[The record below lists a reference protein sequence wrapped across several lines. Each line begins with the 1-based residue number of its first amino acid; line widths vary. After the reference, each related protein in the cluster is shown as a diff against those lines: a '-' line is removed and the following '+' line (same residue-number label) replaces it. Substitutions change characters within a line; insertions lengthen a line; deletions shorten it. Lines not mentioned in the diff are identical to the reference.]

1 MAENQANSSKS
12 QSIEI
17 DYQGWSDKTA
27 NIVSRNK
34 KIETVKNKI
43 LSTIKLNMEYYTN
56 KGKNI
61 SPTVRILK
69 DIEDYTT
76 IVLRCGTFPI
86 WKNTVKKGAYKP
98 EQLLTDLE
106 NKLNNDFFK
115 KEIENY
121 IEEQD
126 QNGALL
132 VTGKWGSGKTYLI
145 RQIEKKLNQEPK
157 NLMAVVSLF
166 GIEDTNTLSKKVKEA
181 VAYAQTFNKAEKSG
195 KGHIAKGVNIAK
207 QLSEKAAAFGE
218 LFDFGKIKKIAKSAN
233 MLLSIDIHD
242 FLPIEKEVY
251 CIVAGEEQP
260 VKKKLVLVFDDFERC
275 KIGVID
281 LLGIINTYVEDKRI
295 KTIVIASEDNIE
307 DEENYKTFKEKVVE
321 RTVKLDMEYRRIQQ
335 EMIEDYKT
343 ETSEYK
349 EFLKKESPKLFQVFE
364 ESGSRNLR
372 TFKSCLIDFERVYGL
387 WHSLKLPTDGMGEA
401 LYVFVAYLFEVKGG
415 NYKKMD
421 EYDEYHFNFLE
432 EKAEDKKRN
441 PPRWQTTQDG
451 ENSKYKRYNA
461 QYRIQPL
468 IRWMIEGEWNEQR
481 IKAALNQRFSV
492 KETAPE
498 REVLD
503 KAFWELSQEIIDRGL
518 PQVLQQAYDGKLTT
532 DDYVALLGRLDDF
545 RKIGVPIQCDVDDA
559 RLLQGFH
566 NRKAKIIKGDICEER
581 GHRRLMR
588 DEGETKLTPQEQSLN
603 EEIEKLQDQWP
614 YLMNEIFFIDYLKN
628 PTYERGLAA
637 KSKILVCFNDE
648 LLAAFLSAYKKA
660 NISEQQEMLTI
671 LKEISFRGGAV
682 ERDETD
688 TEVTRKNLEK
698 LENALNSEVEHT
710 SDAVKKFYANR
721 HLETVKQIR
730 QKFLNTREM

>member
-1 MAENQANSSKS
+1 MGGIIPVKT
-12 QSIEI
+12 IE
-17 DYQGWSDKTA
+17 
-27 NIVSRNK
+27 
-34 KIETVKNKI
+34 
-43 LSTIKLNMEYYTN
+43 
-56 KGKNI
+56 
-61 SPTVRILK
+61 
-69 DIEDYTT
+69 
-76 IVLRCGTFPI
+76 
-86 WKNTVKKGAYKP
+86 
-98 EQLLTDLE
+98 
-106 NKLNNDFFK
+106 
-115 KEIENY
+115 EIENY

-157 NLMAVVSLF
+157 YLMAVVSLF

-307 DEENYKTFKEKVVE
+307 DEENYKTFLLKVVE

>member
-1 MAENQANSSKS
+1 MKT
-12 QSIEI
+12 IE
-17 DYQGWSDKTA
+17 
-27 NIVSRNK
+27 
-34 KIETVKNKI
+34 
-43 LSTIKLNMEYYTN
+43 
-56 KGKNI
+56 
-61 SPTVRILK
+61 
-69 DIEDYTT
+69 
-76 IVLRCGTFPI
+76 
-86 WKNTVKKGAYKP
+86 
-98 EQLLTDLE
+98 
-106 NKLNNDFFK
+106 
-115 KEIENY
+115 EIENY

-157 NLMAVVSLF
+157 YLMAVMSLF

-321 RTVKLDMEYRRIQQ
+321 RTVKLDVEYRRIQQ

-614 YLMNEIFFIDYLKN
+614 YLMNEIFFIDYLKS

-637 KSKILVCFNDE
+637 KSKILACFNDE

>member
-1 MAENQANSSKS
+1 MGHLAVP
-12 QSIEI
+12 
-17 DYQGWSDKTA
+17 DKL
-27 NIVSRNK
+27 
-34 KIETVKNKI
+34 TV
-43 LSTIKLNMEYYTN
+43 E
-56 KGKNI
+56 
-61 SPTVRILK
+61 P
-69 DIEDYTT
+69 DIEA
-76 IVLRCGTFPI
+76 GG
-86 WKNTVKKGAYKP
+86 NTLKIQKCARGGGI
-98 EQLLTDLE
+98 
-106 NKLNNDFFK
+106 F
-115 KEIENY
+115 
-121 IEEQD
+121 
-126 QNGALL
+126 L
-132 VTGKWGSGKTYLI
+132 VG
-145 RQIEKKLNQEPK
+145 E
-157 NLMAVVSLF
+157 VVEVSAAGVLF
-166 GIEDTNTLSKKVKEA
+166 GNIRRI
-181 VAYAQTFNKAEKSG
+181 SG
-195 KGHIAKGVNIAK
+195 ERIADVGV
-207 QLSEKAAAFGE
+207 

-295 KTIVIASEDNIE
+295 
-307 DEENYKTFKEKVVE
+307 
-321 RTVKLDMEYRRIQQ
+321 
-335 EMIEDYKT
+335 
-343 ETSEYK
+343 
-349 EFLKKESPKLFQVFE
+349 
-364 ESGSRNLR
+364 
-372 TFKSCLIDFERVYGL
+372 
-387 WHSLKLPTDGMGEA
+387 
-401 LYVFVAYLFEVKGG
+401 
-415 NYKKMD
+415 
-421 EYDEYHFNFLE
+421 
-432 EKAEDKKRN
+432 
-441 PPRWQTTQDG
+441 
-451 ENSKYKRYNA
+451 
-461 QYRIQPL
+461 
-468 IRWMIEGEWNEQR
+468 
-481 IKAALNQRFSV
+481 
-492 KETAPE
+492 
-498 REVLD
+498 
-503 KAFWELSQEIIDRGL
+503 
-518 PQVLQQAYDGKLTT
+518 
-532 DDYVALLGRLDDF
+532 
-545 RKIGVPIQCDVDDA
+545 
-559 RLLQGFH
+559 
-566 NRKAKIIKGDICEER
+566 ICEER

>member
-1 MAENQANSSKS
+1 MVGAVLQ
-12 QSIEI
+12 
-17 DYQGWSDKTA
+17 
-27 NIVSRNK
+27 
-34 KIETVKNKI
+34 
-43 LSTIKLNMEYYTN
+43 KL
-56 KGKNI
+56 
-61 SPTVRILK
+61 R
-69 DIEDYTT
+69 
-76 IVLRCGTFPI
+76 
-86 WKNTVKKGAYKP
+86 
-98 EQLLTDLE
+98 
-106 NKLNNDFFK
+106 
-115 KEIENY
+115 Y
-121 IEEQD
+121 IELACGMGDLTVPYKLTVEPDVEAGGNALEVQKCTR
-126 QNGALL
+126 GSGILL
-132 VTGKWGSGKTYLI
+132 VGEVVEVSAAGVLFRNIRWISGE
-145 RQIEKKLNQEPK
+145 R
-157 NLMAVVSLF
+157 
-166 GIEDTNTLSKKVKEA
+166 
-181 VAYAQTFNKAEKSG
+181 
-195 KGHIAKGVNIAK
+195 IADVGV
-207 QLSEKAAAFGE
+207 

-335 EMIEDYKT
+335 EMIEDNKT

-401 LYVFVAYLFEVKGG
+401 LYVFAAYLFEVKGG
-415 NYKKMD
+415 NYKKID

>member
-1 MAENQANSSKS
+1 MKT
-12 QSIEI
+12 IE
-17 DYQGWSDKTA
+17 
-27 NIVSRNK
+27 
-34 KIETVKNKI
+34 
-43 LSTIKLNMEYYTN
+43 
-56 KGKNI
+56 
-61 SPTVRILK
+61 
-69 DIEDYTT
+69 
-76 IVLRCGTFPI
+76 
-86 WKNTVKKGAYKP
+86 
-98 EQLLTDLE
+98 
-106 NKLNNDFFK
+106 
-115 KEIENY
+115 EIENY

-132 VTGKWGSGKTYLI
+132 VTGKWGSGKIYLI

-157 NLMAVVSLF
+157 YLMAVVSLF

-321 RTVKLDMEYRRIQQ
+321 RTVKLDVEYRRIQQ

-503 KAFWELSQEIIDRGL
+503 KAFWELRQEIIDRGL

>member
-1 MAENQANSSKS
+1 MKT
-12 QSIEI
+12 IE
-17 DYQGWSDKTA
+17 
-27 NIVSRNK
+27 
-34 KIETVKNKI
+34 
-43 LSTIKLNMEYYTN
+43 
-56 KGKNI
+56 
-61 SPTVRILK
+61 
-69 DIEDYTT
+69 
-76 IVLRCGTFPI
+76 
-86 WKNTVKKGAYKP
+86 
-98 EQLLTDLE
+98 
-106 NKLNNDFFK
+106 
-115 KEIENY
+115 EIENY
-121 IEEQD
+121 IKEQE

-132 VTGKWGSGKTYLI
+132 VTGKWGSGKTYLM
-145 RQIEKKLNQEPK
+145 RQIERKLNQGPQY
-157 NLMAVVSLF
+157 LMAVVSLF
-166 GIEDTNTLSKKVKEA
+166 GIEDTNTLTKKVKEA

-233 MLLSIDIHD
+233 MLLSIDVYD

-321 RTVKLDMEYRRIQQ
+321 RTVKLDVEYRRIQQ

-588 DEGETKLTPQEQSLN
+588 DEGKTKLTPQEQSLN

-710 SDAVKKFYANR
+710 SDVVKKFYANR

>member
-1 MAENQANSSKS
+1 MIGECRIIRCFHGRYAADHRAGCIVEGDAGGNGGIVVTQADSNPCGAAVDVGGDEIVLDALFRSVQQVDITENAVHAEHILIFHVTAIAPFQHEDRQMVGAVLQKLRY
-12 QSIEI
+12 IELACGMG
-17 DYQGWSDKTA
+17 DL
-27 NIVSRNK
+27 
-34 KIETVKNKI
+34 TVPA
-43 LSTIKLNMEYYTN
+43 KL
-56 KGKNI
+56 
-61 SPTVRILK
+61 TVEP
-69 DIEDYTT
+69 DIEA
-76 IVLRCGTFPI
+76 GG
-86 WKNTVKKGAYKP
+86 NA
-98 EQLLTDLE
+98 LE
-106 NKLNNDFFK
+106 VQKCTRGSG
-115 KEIENY
+115 I
-121 IEEQD
+121 
-126 QNGALL
+126 LL
-132 VTGKWGSGKTYLI
+132 VGEVVEVSAAGVLFRNIRWISGE
-145 RQIEKKLNQEPK
+145 R
-157 NLMAVVSLF
+157 
-166 GIEDTNTLSKKVKEA
+166 
-181 VAYAQTFNKAEKSG
+181 
-195 KGHIAKGVNIAK
+195 IADVGV
-207 QLSEKAAAFGE
+207 

-401 LYVFVAYLFEVKGG
+401 LYVFAAYLFEVKGG

>member
-1 MAENQANSSKS
+1 MGGIIPVKT
-12 QSIEI
+12 IE
-17 DYQGWSDKTA
+17 
-27 NIVSRNK
+27 
-34 KIETVKNKI
+34 
-43 LSTIKLNMEYYTN
+43 
-56 KGKNI
+56 
-61 SPTVRILK
+61 
-69 DIEDYTT
+69 
-76 IVLRCGTFPI
+76 
-86 WKNTVKKGAYKP
+86 
-98 EQLLTDLE
+98 
-106 NKLNNDFFK
+106 
-115 KEIENY
+115 EIENY

-157 NLMAVVSLF
+157 YLMAVVSLF

-218 LFDFGKIKKIAKSAN
+218 LFDFGKIKKIAKNAN

-321 RTVKLDMEYRRIQQ
+321 RTVKLDVEYRRIQQ

-401 LYVFVAYLFEVKGG
+401 LYVFVTYLFEVKGG

>member
-1 MAENQANSSKS
+1 
-12 QSIEI
+12 
-17 DYQGWSDKTA
+17 
-27 NIVSRNK
+27 
-34 KIETVKNKI
+34 
-43 LSTIKLNMEYYTN
+43 
-56 KGKNI
+56 
-61 SPTVRILK
+61 
-69 DIEDYTT
+69 
-76 IVLRCGTFPI
+76 
-86 WKNTVKKGAYKP
+86 
-98 EQLLTDLE
+98 
-106 NKLNNDFFK
+106 
-115 KEIENY
+115 
-121 IEEQD
+121 
-126 QNGALL
+126 
-132 VTGKWGSGKTYLI
+132 
-145 RQIEKKLNQEPK
+145 
-157 NLMAVVSLF
+157 
-166 GIEDTNTLSKKVKEA
+166 
-181 VAYAQTFNKAEKSG
+181 
-195 KGHIAKGVNIAK
+195 
-207 QLSEKAAAFGE
+207 
-218 LFDFGKIKKIAKSAN
+218 

-387 WHSLKLPTDGMGEA
+387 WHSLKLPNDGMGEA
-401 LYVFVAYLFEVKGG
+401 LYVFAAYLFEVKGG

>member
-1 MAENQANSSKS
+1 MKT
-12 QSIEI
+12 IE
-17 DYQGWSDKTA
+17 
-27 NIVSRNK
+27 
-34 KIETVKNKI
+34 
-43 LSTIKLNMEYYTN
+43 
-56 KGKNI
+56 
-61 SPTVRILK
+61 
-69 DIEDYTT
+69 
-76 IVLRCGTFPI
+76 
-86 WKNTVKKGAYKP
+86 
-98 EQLLTDLE
+98 
-106 NKLNNDFFK
+106 
-115 KEIENY
+115 EIENY

-157 NLMAVVSLF
+157 YLMAVVSLF

-181 VAYAQTFNKAEKSG
+181 VAYAQTFNKAEKLR
-195 KGHIAKGVNIAK
+195 KGHISKGVNIAK

-218 LFDFGKIKKIAKSAN
+218 LFDFGKVKKIAKSAN
-233 MLLSIDIHD
+233 MLLSIDVYD
-242 FLPIEKEVY
+242 FLPVEKEVY

-401 LYVFVAYLFEVKGG
+401 LYVFAAYLFEVKGG

>member
-1 MAENQANSSKS
+1 MKT
-12 QSIEI
+12 IE
-17 DYQGWSDKTA
+17 
-27 NIVSRNK
+27 
-34 KIETVKNKI
+34 
-43 LSTIKLNMEYYTN
+43 
-56 KGKNI
+56 
-61 SPTVRILK
+61 
-69 DIEDYTT
+69 
-76 IVLRCGTFPI
+76 
-86 WKNTVKKGAYKP
+86 
-98 EQLLTDLE
+98 
-106 NKLNNDFFK
+106 
-115 KEIENY
+115 EIENY

-157 NLMAVVSLF
+157 YLMAVVSLF

-321 RTVKLDMEYRRIQQ
+321 RTVKLDVEYRRIQQ

-349 EFLKKESPKLFQVFE
+349 EFLKKKSPKLFQVFE

-401 LYVFVAYLFEVKGG
+401 LYVFAAYLFEVKGG

-637 KSKILVCFNDE
+637 KSKILACFNDE

>member
-1 MAENQANSSKS
+1 MKT
-12 QSIEI
+12 IE
-17 DYQGWSDKTA
+17 
-27 NIVSRNK
+27 
-34 KIETVKNKI
+34 
-43 LSTIKLNMEYYTN
+43 
-56 KGKNI
+56 
-61 SPTVRILK
+61 
-69 DIEDYTT
+69 
-76 IVLRCGTFPI
+76 
-86 WKNTVKKGAYKP
+86 
-98 EQLLTDLE
+98 
-106 NKLNNDFFK
+106 
-115 KEIENY
+115 EIENY

-401 LYVFVAYLFEVKGG
+401 LYVFAAYLFEVKGG

-710 SDAVKKFYANR
+710 SDVVKKFYANR

>member
-1 MAENQANSSKS
+1 MIGECRIIRCFHGCYAADYCAGCIVEGDAGGNGGIVVTQADSNLCGAAVDVGGDEIVLDALFRSVQQVDITENAVHAEHILIFHVAAVAPFQYENCQMVGAVPQKLRY
-12 QSIEI
+12 IELACGMV
-17 DYQGWSDKTA
+17 DLT
-27 NIVSRNK
+27 VPNK
-34 KIETVKNKI
+34 LTV
-43 LSTIKLNMEYYTN
+43 E
-56 KGKNI
+56 
-61 SPTVRILK
+61 P
-69 DIEDYTT
+69 DIEA
-76 IVLRCGTFPI
+76 GG
-86 WKNTVKKGAYKP
+86 NA
-98 EQLLTDLE
+98 
-106 NKLNNDFFK
+106 FK
-115 KEIENY
+115 IQKCARGSGI
-121 IEEQD
+121 
-126 QNGALL
+126 LL
-132 VTGKWGSGKTYLI
+132 VG
-145 RQIEKKLNQEPK
+145 E
-157 NLMAVVSLF
+157 VVEVSAAGVLF
-166 GIEDTNTLSKKVKEA
+166 GNIRRI
-181 VAYAQTFNKAEKSG
+181 SG
-195 KGHIAKGVNIAK
+195 ERIADVGV
-207 QLSEKAAAFGE
+207 

-401 LYVFVAYLFEVKGG
+401 LYVFAAYLFEVKGG

>member
-1 MAENQANSSKS
+1 MKT
-12 QSIEI
+12 IE
-17 DYQGWSDKTA
+17 
-27 NIVSRNK
+27 
-34 KIETVKNKI
+34 
-43 LSTIKLNMEYYTN
+43 
-56 KGKNI
+56 
-61 SPTVRILK
+61 
-69 DIEDYTT
+69 
-76 IVLRCGTFPI
+76 
-86 WKNTVKKGAYKP
+86 
-98 EQLLTDLE
+98 
-106 NKLNNDFFK
+106 
-115 KEIENY
+115 EIENY

-157 NLMAVVSLF
+157 YLMAVVSLF

-321 RTVKLDMEYRRIQQ
+321 RTVKLDVEYRRIQQ

-588 DEGETKLTPQEQSLN
+588 GEGETKLTPQEQSLN

>member
-1 MAENQANSSKS
+1 MVGAVLQKLRY
-12 QSIEI
+12 IELACGMG
-17 DYQGWSDKTA
+17 DLTVPDKL
-27 NIVSRNK
+27 
-34 KIETVKNKI
+34 TV
-43 LSTIKLNMEYYTN
+43 E
-56 KGKNI
+56 
-61 SPTVRILK
+61 P
-69 DIEDYTT
+69 DIEAGGNALEVQKCT
-76 IVLRCGTFPI
+76 RGSGT
-86 WKNTVKKGAYKP
+86 
-98 EQLLTDLE
+98 
-106 NKLNNDFFK
+106 
-115 KEIENY
+115 
-121 IEEQD
+121 
-126 QNGALL
+126 LL
-132 VTGKWGSGKTYLI
+132 VGEVVEVSAAGVLFRNIRWISGE
-145 RQIEKKLNQEPK
+145 R
-157 NLMAVVSLF
+157 
-166 GIEDTNTLSKKVKEA
+166 
-181 VAYAQTFNKAEKSG
+181 
-195 KGHIAKGVNIAK
+195 IADVGV
-207 QLSEKAAAFGE
+207 

-401 LYVFVAYLFEVKGG
+401 LYVFAAYLFEVKGG

>member
-1 MAENQANSSKS
+1 M
-12 QSIEI
+12 
-17 DYQGWSDKTA
+17 GHLTVPDKL
-27 NIVSRNK
+27 
-34 KIETVKNKI
+34 TV
-43 LSTIKLNMEYYTN
+43 E
-56 KGKNI
+56 
-61 SPTVRILK
+61 P
-69 DIEDYTT
+69 DIEA
-76 IVLRCGTFPI
+76 GG
-86 WKNTVKKGAYKP
+86 NA
-98 EQLLTDLE
+98 LE
-106 NKLNNDFFK
+106 VQKCTRGSG
-115 KEIENY
+115 I
-121 IEEQD
+121 
-126 QNGALL
+126 LL
-132 VTGKWGSGKTYLI
+132 VGEVVEVSAAGVLFGNIRRISGKWITD
-145 RQIEKKLNQEPK
+145 
-157 NLMAVVSLF
+157 V
-166 GIEDTNTLSKKVKEA
+166 
-181 VAYAQTFNKAEKSG
+181 
-195 KGHIAKGVNIAK
+195 GV
-207 QLSEKAAAFGE
+207 

>member
-1 MAENQANSSKS
+1 MDVGGDEIVLDALFRSVQQVDITENAVHAEHILIFHVTAIAPFQHEDRQMVGAVLQKLRY
-12 QSIEI
+12 IELACGMG
-17 DYQGWSDKTA
+17 DLTVPDKL
-27 NIVSRNK
+27 
-34 KIETVKNKI
+34 TV
-43 LSTIKLNMEYYTN
+43 E
-56 KGKNI
+56 
-61 SPTVRILK
+61 P
-69 DIEDYTT
+69 DIEA
-76 IVLRCGTFPI
+76 GG
-86 WKNTVKKGAYKP
+86 NA
-98 EQLLTDLE
+98 LE
-106 NKLNNDFFK
+106 VQKCTRGSG
-115 KEIENY
+115 I
-121 IEEQD
+121 
-126 QNGALL
+126 LL
-132 VTGKWGSGKTYLI
+132 VGEVVEVSAAGVLFGNIRRISGKWITD
-145 RQIEKKLNQEPK
+145 
-157 NLMAVVSLF
+157 V
-166 GIEDTNTLSKKVKEA
+166 
-181 VAYAQTFNKAEKSG
+181 
-195 KGHIAKGVNIAK
+195 GV
-207 QLSEKAAAFGE
+207 
-218 LFDFGKIKKIAKSAN
+218 LFDFGKINKIAKSAN

-401 LYVFVAYLFEVKGG
+401 LYVFATYLFEVKGG

>member
-1 MAENQANSSKS
+1 MKT
-12 QSIEI
+12 IE
-17 DYQGWSDKTA
+17 
-27 NIVSRNK
+27 
-34 KIETVKNKI
+34 
-43 LSTIKLNMEYYTN
+43 
-56 KGKNI
+56 
-61 SPTVRILK
+61 
-69 DIEDYTT
+69 
-76 IVLRCGTFPI
+76 
-86 WKNTVKKGAYKP
+86 
-98 EQLLTDLE
+98 
-106 NKLNNDFFK
+106 
-115 KEIENY
+115 EIENY

-132 VTGKWGSGKTYLI
+132 VTGKWCSGKTYLI

-157 NLMAVVSLF
+157 YLMAVVSLF

-321 RTVKLDMEYRRIQQ
+321 RTVKLDVEYRRIQQ

>member
-1 MAENQANSSKS
+1 MKT
-12 QSIEI
+12 IE
-17 DYQGWSDKTA
+17 
-27 NIVSRNK
+27 
-34 KIETVKNKI
+34 
-43 LSTIKLNMEYYTN
+43 
-56 KGKNI
+56 
-61 SPTVRILK
+61 
-69 DIEDYTT
+69 
-76 IVLRCGTFPI
+76 
-86 WKNTVKKGAYKP
+86 
-98 EQLLTDLE
+98 
-106 NKLNNDFFK
+106 
-115 KEIENY
+115 EIENY

-157 NLMAVVSLF
+157 YLMAVVSLF

-195 KGHIAKGVNIAK
+195 EGHIAKGVNIAK

-321 RTVKLDMEYRRIQQ
+321 RTVKLDVEYRRIQQ

-401 LYVFVAYLFEVKGG
+401 LYVFAAYLFEVKGG

-588 DEGETKLTPQEQSLN
+588 DEGKTKLTPQEQSLN

-710 SDAVKKFYANR
+710 SDVVKKFYANR

>member
-1 MAENQANSSKS
+1 MGCSS
-12 QSIEI
+12 
-17 DYQGWSDKTA
+17 
-27 NIVSRNK
+27 
-34 KIETVKNKI
+34 
-43 LSTIKLNMEYYTN
+43 
-56 KGKNI
+56 
-61 SPTVRILK
+61 
-69 DIEDYTT
+69 
-76 IVLRCGTFPI
+76 
-86 WKNTVKKGAYKP
+86 
-98 EQLLTDLE
+98 
-106 NKLNNDFFK
+106 
-115 KEIENY
+115 
-121 IEEQD
+121 
-126 QNGALL
+126 
-132 VTGKWGSGKTYLI
+132 
-145 RQIEKKLNQEPK
+145 
-157 NLMAVVSLF
+157 
-166 GIEDTNTLSKKVKEA
+166 
-181 VAYAQTFNKAEKSG
+181 
-195 KGHIAKGVNIAK
+195 
-207 QLSEKAAAFGE
+207 
-218 LFDFGKIKKIAKSAN
+218 
-233 MLLSIDIHD
+233 SIDIHD

-307 DEENYKTFKEKVVE
+307 DEENHKTFKEKVVE

-401 LYVFVAYLFEVKGG
+401 LYVFAAYLFEVKGG

-637 KSKILVCFNDE
+637 KSKILACFNDE

>member
-1 MAENQANSSKS
+1 MIGECRIIRCFHGRYAADHRAGCIVEGDAGGNSGIVVTQADSNPCGAAVDVGGDEIVLDALFRSVQQVDITENAVHAEHILIFHVTAIAPFQHEDRQMVGAVLQKLRY
-12 QSIEI
+12 IELACGMG
-17 DYQGWSDKTA
+17 DLTVPDKL
-27 NIVSRNK
+27 
-34 KIETVKNKI
+34 TV
-43 LSTIKLNMEYYTN
+43 E
-56 KGKNI
+56 
-61 SPTVRILK
+61 P
-69 DIEDYTT
+69 DIEA
-76 IVLRCGTFPI
+76 GG
-86 WKNTVKKGAYKP
+86 NA
-98 EQLLTDLE
+98 LE
-106 NKLNNDFFK
+106 VQKCTRGSG
-115 KEIENY
+115 I
-121 IEEQD
+121 
-126 QNGALL
+126 LL
-132 VTGKWGSGKTYLI
+132 VGEVVEVSAAGVLFRNIRWISGE
-145 RQIEKKLNQEPK
+145 R
-157 NLMAVVSLF
+157 
-166 GIEDTNTLSKKVKEA
+166 
-181 VAYAQTFNKAEKSG
+181 
-195 KGHIAKGVNIAK
+195 IADVGV
-207 QLSEKAAAFGE
+207 

-321 RTVKLDMEYRRIQQ
+321 RTVKLDVEYRRIQQ

>member
-1 MAENQANSSKS
+1 MKT
-12 QSIEI
+12 IE
-17 DYQGWSDKTA
+17 
-27 NIVSRNK
+27 
-34 KIETVKNKI
+34 
-43 LSTIKLNMEYYTN
+43 
-56 KGKNI
+56 
-61 SPTVRILK
+61 
-69 DIEDYTT
+69 
-76 IVLRCGTFPI
+76 
-86 WKNTVKKGAYKP
+86 
-98 EQLLTDLE
+98 
-106 NKLNNDFFK
+106 
-115 KEIENY
+115 EIENY

-157 NLMAVVSLF
+157 YLMAVVSLF

-321 RTVKLDMEYRRIQQ
+321 RTVKLDVEYRRIQQ

-698 LENALNSEVEHT
+698 LENALNSEVEPS